1 MKAEKNY
8 FFVKQLDI
16 KIDELSYQVRFIKK

>member
-1 MKAEKNY
+1 MKAEKDY